1 MADVVSQ
8 FELAAEPAPRPRELA
23 MSAAWNA
30 ALQRVVVTSD
40 GRTVHIVYHGV
51 WSNGYGPDFKGAML
65 DFGDGKLVTGD
76 IELHHHANDWIRHG
90 HNLDANYNDVV
101 LHVVSIEDLPETR
114 CINGRIVPTAVLR
127 VPDAALFAIDKRLPH
142 LWSEL
147 GGSVCAADLSQNEPQ
162 LIRRALHQLGDDRL
176 RYKAIGYE
184 SEILE
189 FGERHVFLR
198 ALFEAFGYSQNKAP
212 MRHLAELVL
221 RYNLFNRQDLS
232 TDDGPS
238 PWVVGVLLG
247 MGGFLPLT
255 PADAH
260 AAGILPEDQYRIE
273 RAWRQ
278 SAAGFAN
285 EFVPATSWELARVRP
300 ANHPAYR
307 IMQLA
312 TLLSRTGSVILEN
325 MIEVLRSQSSPVGW
339 LQEMTARPW
348 HPGIGTGRATA
359 IIASVLLPVL
369 MAKASIED
377 DAALEDQV
385 MRTWSTLPRAEWTQP
400 AKRALKQVTG
410 GPTIR
415 NLGERGHQ
423 GLLHLDRE
431 LCAPRKCSVC
441 PIAELVI
448 RNRLEESKSRIA
460 KQAQTSK

>member
-1 MADVVSQ
+1 
-8 FELAAEPAPRPRELA
+8 

-30 ALQRVVVTSD
+30 ALQRDVVTSD
-40 GRTVHIVYHGV
+40 GRTAHIVYHGV

-76 IELHHHANDWIRHG
+76 IELHHHARDWIRHG
-90 HNLDANYNDVV
+90 HNLDASYNDVV
-101 LHVVSIEDLPETR
+101 LHVVSVEDLSETR
-114 CINGRIVPTAVLR
+114 CINGRIVPTAILR

-147 GGSVCAADLSQNEPQ
+147 GGSVCAAELSKSKPEM
-162 LIRRALHQLGDDRL
+162 IRRALHQLGDVRL
-176 RYKAIGYE
+176 RSKAVGYE

-189 FGERHVFLR
+189 YGEHHVFLR

-212 MRHLAELVL
+212 MRHLADLLL
-221 RYNLFNRQDLS
+221 RYDLINRQNL
-232 TDDGPS
+232 TENDGPS
-238 PWVVGVLLG
+238 AWLVGVLLG

-273 RAWRQ
+273 RAWQR

-312 TLLSRTGSVILEN
+312 TLLARTNGLVLDQLIDVIHSE
-325 MIEVLRSQSSPVGW
+325 QSAVVW

-348 HPGIGTGRATA
+348 HPGIGAGRATA
-359 IIASVLLPVL
+359 IVASVLLPVL
-369 MAKASIED
+369 LAKSSIDED
-377 DAALEDQV
+377 AELEDRV
-385 MRTWSTLPRAEWTQP
+385 MSTWATLPRTEWTQP
-400 AKRALKQVTG
+400 ARRALKQVTG

-423 GLLHLDRE
+423 GLLHLDRA
-431 LCAPRKCSVC
+431 LCAPRTCSLC

-448 RNRLEESKSRIA
+448 RNRVEESKTKPQR
-460 KQAQTSK
+460 